1 MSTHHE
7 LFVERADGV
16 SDEQLVADVEAACG
30 VPLLPSGNEFD
41 DWYAGFE
48 HTKVRLAFSHDFEED
63 KGIPFE
69 RYDSYL
75 DVKDLDGDLVRQEAT
90 ARRCYDALAATGR
103 YRLALVLDLQ
113 RLILATDLPRG

>member
-7 LFVERADGV
+7 VFVERAEGV
-16 SDEQLVADVEAACG
+16 SHDQLVADVEAACG

-41 DWYAGFE
+41 DRYAGFDR
-48 HTKVRLAFSHDFEED
+48 TKVWLAFSHEFEED

-75 DVKDLDGDLVRQEAT
+75 DVKDVDGDLVRQEAA
-90 ARRCYDALAATGR
+90 ARRFYDALAATGR
-103 YRLALVLDLQ
+103 YRLALVLDVQ
-113 RLILATDLPRG
+113 RLILATDLPRA